1 VGVVQ
6 TLGGTMQI
14 GDLVELKSNP
24 AALGIVV
31 SLYTDIYN
39 EGSEYHESRWAMAMV
54 QWNISNFLSAFEVT
68 RLEVIG

>member
-1 VGVVQ
+1 
-6 TLGGTMQI
+6 MRI
-14 GDLVELKSNP
+14 GDLVGLKSNP